1 MNASI
6 SVVYYTSKTLKNGN
20 HDSVSKS
27 VYSPCFFIFA
37 NLLIF
42 NKTILILKNYK
53 WDIYKYPHF
62 ERRSPS
68 VE

>member
-20 HDSVSKS
+20 DSVSKS
-27 VYSPCFFIFA
+27 VYCPSFFIFA
-37 NLLIF
+37 NLSIF
-42 NKTILILKNYK
+42 NKIMLILKNYK
-53 WDIYKYPHF
+53 WGIYKYLHS
-62 ERRSPS
+62 ERRFPL